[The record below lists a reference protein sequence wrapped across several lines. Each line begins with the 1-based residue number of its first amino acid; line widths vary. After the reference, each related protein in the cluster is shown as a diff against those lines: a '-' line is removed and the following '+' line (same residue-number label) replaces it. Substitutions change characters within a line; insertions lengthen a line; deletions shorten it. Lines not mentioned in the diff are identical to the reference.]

1 MTMDRTLK
9 AHGGVAGMRSVLSRT
24 QRIARL
30 IDEGK
35 FDLATSS
42 PLGLPKVRVRHSK
55 AGTKTK
61 KAAEEVSAAVGAAGA
76 EGAAA
81 VEAEADVGERGRAA
95 KGAVKASAAKP
106 EVKTAAKPEA
116 KTAPKP
122 PAAGAA
128 KGQEKK
134 K

>member
-9 AHGGVAGMRSVLSRT
+9 THGRLTGSRAVLSRAE
-24 QRIARL
+24 RIAKL

-35 FDLATSS
+35 FDPATDS

-61 KAAEEVSAAVGAAGA
+61 KAAAAPAPGVEGAVEAA
-76 EGAAA
+76 EGAAP
-81 VEAEADVGERGRAA
+81 AEGEAA
-95 KGAVKASAAKP
+95 KGAASKGATPTAKGAAPAPKG
-106 EVKTAAKPEA
+106 TAPPAKGEA
-116 KTAPKP
+116 KG
-122 PAAGAA
+122 AG

>member
-9 AHGGVAGMRSVLSRT
+9 SHGGVAGTRSVLSRT

-35 FDLATSS
+35 FDPAANS
-42 PLGLPKVRVRHSK
+42 PLGLPKVRVKHSK

-61 KAAEEVSAAVGAAGA
+61 KAAEEVSAAGIAPA

-81 VEAEADVGERGRAA
+81 VEAEAA
-95 KGAVKASAAKP
+95 KGAAKTVTAKPQAPGAAKP
-106 EVKTAAKPEA
+106 QAPGAAKPQ
-116 KTAPKP
+116 AP
-122 PAAGAA
+122 GAA